1 MVRNT
6 LMPTKKQLNALP
18 ALYAT
23 ETAPEKVAVV
33 RYFFG
38 GAGAFYACEFTVDA
52 IGSASQT
59 GGGVF
64 FGWLVS
70 DFYGQSE
77 YCYMSL
83 YDLKVRL
90 AERDLHFSPKP
101 LGDACKQNS
110 DPLPFDLA

>member
-1 MVRNT
+1 MVRNQLT
-6 LMPTKKQLNALP
+6 PTQAQARRLP

-23 ETAPEKVAVV
+23 DGAPVKIAVV

-38 GAGAFYACEFTVDA
+38 GRGAFYAVEFGPSENPHV
-52 IGSASQT
+52 

-64 FGWLVS
+64 FG
-70 DFYGQSE
+70 YGVFDSGEQE

-83 YDLKVRL
+83 TDLKTRR

-101 LGDACKQNS
+101 LGDACKQYA

>member
-1 MVRNT
+1 MKKTT

-23 ETAPEKVAVV
+23 EDSTSKVAVV

-38 GAGAFYACEFTVDA
+38 GAGAFYACEFTADA
-52 IGSASQT
+52 HPHN

-64 FGWLVS
+64 FGFIVGY
-70 DFYGQSE
+70 DPE

-83 YDLKVRL
+83 ADLKGRH

-101 LGDACKQNS
+101 IGDACKQYA

>member
-1 MVRNT
+1 MVRNQLT
-6 LMPTKKQLNALP
+6 PTQAQARRLP

-23 ETAPEKVAVV
+23 EDSTSKVAVV

-38 GAGAFYACEFTVDA
+38 GRGAFYALEFGPSPDPH
-52 IGSASQT
+52 T

-64 FGWLVS
+64 FG
-70 DFYGQSE
+70 YGVFEYESE

-83 YDLKVRL
+83 ADLKARR

-101 LGDACKQNS
+101 LGDACKQYA
-110 DPLPFDLA
+110 DPMPYDLA